1 MRVLKG
7 AAALGLFA
15 VAFLALWVP
24 RQRGLA
30 ALGLLCAI
38 TPMTLFLAAS
48 LNPSGLEIAGAIAF
62 AACLLR
68 IARDGFGTGLVWAGL
83 GVGGAVMVLSRSNA
97 PLWVFLDAA
106 VFLGLT
112 GVRPGVRIV
121 RDAGRPAAAAL
132 GAVGG
137 AIVLNRI
144 WEFLYGPH
152 LIVDPTPL
160 DTALHA
166 GWLELAPILDQQVG
180 VFGYLEVRM
189 APLAYVAWFSATAA
203 LVAIALLLG
212 DRRERAVVAA
222 TVAATLVLPVLL
234 VALTM
239 RHTGFSLQGRYV
251 LAFAVMVPLLA
262 GEVVFRHRDALVRLR
277 ATALALPFAAV
288 VAVVHVQALYSNGRR
303 YAVGISGPAWFPG
316 SELWGPVGG
325 WLPWLALTAVAAAL
339 LALAPALDGA
349 D

>member
-1 MRVLKG
+1 
-7 AAALGLFA
+7 
-15 VAFLALWVP
+15 
-24 RQRGLA
+24 
-30 ALGLLCAI
+30 
-38 TPMTLFLAAS
+38 MTLFLAAS

-62 AACLLR
+62 AACLIR
-68 IARDGFGTGLVWAGL
+68 IARDRTGTGFVWAGL
-83 GVGGAVMVLSRSNA
+83 GVGGVVMVLSRSNA
-97 PLWVFLDAA
+97 PMWVLLDVS

-112 GVRPGVRIV
+112 GVRRGGRIV
-121 RDAGRPAAAAL
+121 RDSGRGAAVAL
-132 GAVGG
+132 GAVAA

-144 WEFLYGPH
+144 WEVLYGPN

-160 DTALHA
+160 GSALHA

-189 APLAYVAWFSATAA
+189 APVTYLAWFSATAS

-222 TVAATLVLPVLL
+222 TVATTLVLPVLL
-234 VALTM
+234 VAVTM

-251 LAFAVMVPLLA
+251 LAFAVVVPLLA
-262 GEVVFRHRDALVRLR
+262 GEVVFRHRDALARLS
-277 ATALALPFAAV
+277 ATALALPIAVVAAV
-288 VAVVHVQALYSNGRR
+288 VQVHALYSNGRR
-303 YAVGISGPAWFPG
+303 YAVGVSGPAWFPG
-316 SELWGPVGG
+316 SELWAPIGG

-339 LALAPALDGA
+339 LAIAPALDGP